1 MFCIYTTLFTVT
13 LKKLLVSLSYGNYCS
28 GGGVSAAAK
37 MAVYS
42 KELKQVFTDV
52 GESLRI

>member
-1 MFCIYTTLFTVT
+1 LHLYHSVYSNINRH
-13 LKKLLVSLSYGNYCS
+13 GNYCS

-37 MAVYS
+37 IAVYS